1 MSVNKNP
8 KGIILIE
15 VLVAISVITIGL
27 VYLLGTYSFSLKI
40 SGSKKEFYRANLIA
54 QECLE
59 GVRNFRDN
67 TSWSEDGLGMLTT
80 STPYHLEK
88 TGLPSKWTLVSG
100 EETIDGFTRRIVF
113 DDVGRDSDGNI
124 MEDGGI
130 FDPDTKKITAT
141 VSWQYRGKP
150 YQIELLTFFTNWRQ

>member
-67 TSWSEDGLGMLTT
+67 TNWSEDGLGTFTT

-88 TGLPSKWTLVSG
+88 TGPPLEWTLVSG

-130 FDPDTKKITAT
+130 FDPDTKKIIAN
-141 VSWQYRGKP
+141 VSWQYKGKP
-150 YQIELLTFFTNWRQ
+150 YQIELGNFFTNWK